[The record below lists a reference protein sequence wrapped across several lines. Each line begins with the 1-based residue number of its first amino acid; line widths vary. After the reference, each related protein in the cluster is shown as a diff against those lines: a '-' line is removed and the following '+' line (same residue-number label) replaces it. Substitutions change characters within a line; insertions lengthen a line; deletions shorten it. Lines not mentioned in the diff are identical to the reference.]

1 VAAHFFSGA
10 VMKTVR
16 NTLLCA
22 VVPLICA
29 LGAPH
34 AEAQGIGRSGTYGPW
49 WDSPITMSMDKLT
62 AQQRSEVVQ
71 IRNRM
76 MQMTMEHEQAMAKM
90 ESEFMQTMMDLQK
103 QLLDV
108 FRGH

>member
-1 VAAHFFSGA
+1 
-10 VMKTVR
+10 MKTVR
-16 NTLLCA
+16 NALLCA
-22 VVPLICA
+22 VVPLVCA

-34 AEAQGIGRSGTYGPW
+34 AQAQGIGRSGSYGPW
-49 WDSPITMSMDKLT
+49 WDSPVTMSMDKLT

-76 MQMTMEHEQAMAKM
+76 MQMTMEHEQTMAKM
-90 ESEFMQTMMDLQK
+90 ENEFMQTMMDLQK

>member
-1 VAAHFFSGA
+1 
-10 VMKTVR
+10 MKTVR

-22 VVPLICA
+22 VVPLVCA

-34 AEAQGIGRSGTYGPW
+34 AQAQGIGRSGSYGPW
-49 WDSPITMSMDKLT
+49 WDSPVTMSMDKLT

-76 MQMTMEHEQAMAKM
+76 MQMTMEHEQTMAKM
-90 ESEFMQTMMDLQK
+90 ENEFMQTMMDLQK

>member
-1 VAAHFFSGA
+1 
-10 VMKTVR
+10 MKTVR
-16 NTLLCA
+16 NALLCA
-22 VVPLICA
+22 VVPLVCA
-29 LGAPH
+29 LGATH
-34 AEAQGIGRSGTYGPW
+34 AQAQGIGGSGSYGPW
-49 WDSPITMSMDKLT
+49 WDSPVTMSMDKLT